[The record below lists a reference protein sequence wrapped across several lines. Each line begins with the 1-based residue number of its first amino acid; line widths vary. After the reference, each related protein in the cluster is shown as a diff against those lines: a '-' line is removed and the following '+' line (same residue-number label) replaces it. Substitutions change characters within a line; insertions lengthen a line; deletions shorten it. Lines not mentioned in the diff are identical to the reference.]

1 MGRLNCSTN
10 RLLDDASGLGV
21 RLIRCGRSLERID
34 VNLRPSICIDPA
46 PQLPPAPKAEKKI
59 RMNLMMSSS
68 YPDCCGS
75 HRSPGHQY
83 DAGSPAVI
91 LVLRSATK
99 WLRLY
104 G

>member
-21 RLIRCGRSLERID
+21 RLIRCGRSLARID

-68 YPDCCGS
+68 TLIVAGATAHPATSTMPD
-75 HRSPGHQY
+75 R
-83 DAGSPAVI
+83 
-91 LVLRSATK
+91 
-99 WLRLY
+99 
-104 G
+104 